1 MNVQSLLCFLIILLG
16 CVLVGFA
23 SWLET
28 NSLFY
33 TSSASINHH
42 FSLFKIFFTNKSH
55 VTSTITFGLWRYCI
69 SSTNSYACSPVRMNF
84 DIDALAVMQT
94 ADQLSSN
101 SNDQTLPLLTSTSCV
116 RLIPLLMASLLA
128 VIALGITAFLLPG
141 NIKKTLQRRAL
152 FWLTSLLCFLC
163 AALISIAFGITYH
176 TYTTNITTACSS
188 LDTEYICSSYTL
200 NTEIILLAI
209 SIGIFMISTMYS
221 IICSASQLSRDS
233 KLQHQQNMSSSSY
246 SVYADYDS
254 PNETPSI
261 YDEKR
266 DMSDTNS
273 QQHQQ
278 QPQRAS
284 LRPPPPNQQRV
295 KSRSP
300 EITHNKLPA
309 KPLASDLSAD
319 GVVPFHSAQHQS
331 TTMGTTDIG
340 STSFTPMVLDSA
352 VLRPPTLPFASRANN
367 QGKDRPSSYGSNNT
381 FGALGANSGPNS
393 PAADDASSQVSSYMD
408 YHQRTNSGSSMT
420 NVAITNMVYAS
431 GSGTPSNHTLGG
443 SFQLNNL
450 TKQSSSHHNYYYY
463 NSSEDDSLHHNK
475 RHFENSSN
483 SSFHSGSHA
492 NTHHR
497 PDSLSAQHLDN
508 TLFQRI
514 DDYLHVG
521 PEKH

>member
-1 MNVQSLLCFLIILLG
+1 MSMQSLLCFLVILLG
-16 CVLVGFA
+16 CLLIGFA

-55 VTSTITFGLWRYCI
+55 VTSVITFGLWRYCI

-84 DIDALAVMQT
+84 DIDALAVMKT
-94 ADQLSSN
+94 ADQLSSSSSS
-101 SNDQTLPLLTSTSCV
+101 SNFDQELPSLTATSYV

-163 AALISIAFGITYH
+163 AALTAIAFGITYH
-176 TYTTNITTACSS
+176 TYTTNITAACSS

-221 IICSASQLSRDS
+221 IICSASQLSRNS
-233 KLQHQQNMSSSSY
+233 KLQHQQNRSSSY

-261 YDEKR
+261 YDEKQ

-273 QQHQQ
+273 QQQ

-284 LRPPPPNQQRV
+284 LQPI
-295 KSRSP
+295 P
-300 EITHNKLPA
+300 EVIHNKLPA
-309 KPLASDLSAD
+309 KPLAGDLSAD
-319 GVVPFHSAQHQS
+319 GVVPFHSAQHQN
-331 TTMGTTDIG
+331 TTMGTTNIG

-352 VLRPPTLPFASRANN
+352 VLRPPTLPFASRANS
-367 QGKDRPSSYGSNNT
+367 QGKDRPSSYG
-381 FGALGANSGPNS
+381 GPNS

-420 NVAITNMVYAS
+420 NAATTNMVYAS
-431 GSGTPSNHTLGG
+431 GS
-443 SFQLNNL
+443 FQLSNL
-450 TKQSSSHHNYYYY
+450 TKQPSSSHHTYYYY
-463 NSSEDDSLHHNK
+463 NSSEDDSLHHNGK
-475 RHFENSSN
+475 RHLESSSN
-483 SSFHSGSHA
+483 SSFHSGSHP
-492 NTHHR
+492 NTTHHR
-497 PDSLSAQHLDN
+497 SDTLSAQHLDN

>member
-1 MNVQSLLCFLIILLG
+1 MIMIL
-16 CVLVGFA
+16 
-23 SWLET
+23 T
-28 NSLFY
+28 P
-33 TSSASINHH
+33 
-42 FSLFKIFFTNKSH
+42 
-55 VTSTITFGLWRYCI
+55 WRL
-69 SSTNSYACSPVRMNF
+69 
-84 DIDALAVMQT
+84 DALAVMKT
-94 ADQLSSN
+94 ADQLSSSSSS
-101 SNDQTLPLLTSTSCV
+101 SNFDQELPSLTATSYV

-163 AALISIAFGITYH
+163 AALTAIAFGITYH
-176 TYTTNITTACSS
+176 TYTTNITAACSS

-221 IICSASQLSRDS
+221 IICSASQLSRNS
-233 KLQHQQNMSSSSY
+233 KLQHQQNRSSSY

-261 YDEKR
+261 YDEKQ

-273 QQHQQ
+273 QQQ

-300 EITHNKLPA
+300 EVIHNKLPA
-309 KPLASDLSAD
+309 KPLAGDLSAD
-319 GVVPFHSAQHQS
+319 GVVPFHSAQHQN
-331 TTMGTTDIG
+331 TTMGTTNIG

-352 VLRPPTLPFASRANN
+352 VLRPPTLPFASRANS

-381 FGALGANSGPNS
+381 FGALGAHSGPNS

-420 NVAITNMVYAS
+420 NAATTNMVYAS

-443 SFQLNNL
+443 SFQLSNL
-450 TKQSSSHHNYYYY
+450 TKQPSSSHHTYYYY
-463 NSSEDDSLHHNK
+463 NSSEDDSLHHNGK
-475 RHFENSSN
+475 RHLESSSN
-483 SSFHSGSHA
+483 SSFHSGSHP
-492 NTHHR
+492 NTTHHR
-497 PDSLSAQHLDN
+497 SDTLSAQHLDN

>member
-1 MNVQSLLCFLIILLG
+1 MLLAPSRLACGDIAFPALI
-16 CVLVGFA
+16 
-23 SWLET
+23 
-28 NSLFY
+28 
-33 TSSASINHH
+33 H
-42 FSLFKIFFTNKSH
+42 
-55 VTSTITFGLWRYCI
+55 
-69 SSTNSYACSPVRMNF
+69 
-84 DIDALAVMQT
+84 ALAVMQT
-94 ADQLSSN
+94 ADQLNSSN
-101 SNDQTLPLLTSTSCV
+101 YDHELPSLTTTSYI

-141 NIKKTLQRRAL
+141 NIKKTLQQRAL

-163 AALISIAFGITYH
+163 ATLTSIAFGITYH
-176 TYTTNITTACSS
+176 TYTTNITAACSS
-188 LDTEYICSSYTL
+188 LDTESICSSYTL

-221 IICSASQLSRDS
+221 IICSASQLSRNS
-233 KLQHQQNMSSSSY
+233 KLQHQQNMSSSY
-246 SVYADYDS
+246 SVYTDYDS
-254 PNETPSI
+254 PNETPSV
-261 YDEKR
+261 YGEKQ
-266 DMSDTNS
+266 DMSDTNLP
-273 QQHQQ
+273 QQ
-278 QPQRAS
+278 QQLQRAS

-300 EITHNKLPA
+300 EIIHNKLPA
-309 KPLASDLSAD
+309 KPLATDLSAD
-319 GVVPFHSAQHQS
+319 GVVPFSSAQHQN

-340 STSFTPMVLDSA
+340 STSFTPMVLDSV

-408 YHQRTNSGSSMT
+408 YHQRTNSGSSVT
-420 NVAITNMVYAS
+420 NAATTNMVYAS

-443 SFQLNNL
+443 SFQLNSL

-497 PDSLSAQHLDN
+497 SDTLSTQHLDN

>member
-1 MNVQSLLCFLIILLG
+1 M
-16 CVLVGFA
+16 
-23 SWLET
+23 
-28 NSLFY
+28 
-33 TSSASINHH
+33 
-42 FSLFKIFFTNKSH
+42 KI
-55 VTSTITFGLWRYCI
+55 
-69 SSTNSYACSPVRMNF
+69 
-84 DIDALAVMQT
+84 
-94 ADQLSSN
+94 ADQLSSS
-101 SNDQTLPLLTSTSCV
+101 SNIDQELPSLTPISYV
-116 RLIPLLMASLLA
+116 RLIPLLIASLLA

-163 AALISIAFGITYH
+163 AVLTSIAFGITYH
-176 TYTTNITTACSS
+176 SYTVNITEACSS

-221 IICSASQLSRDS
+221 IICSATQLSHNS
-233 KLQHQQNMSSSSY
+233 KLQHQQNMSSSY

-261 YDEKR
+261 YDEKQ

-273 QQHQQ
+273 QQQ

-300 EITHNKLPA
+300 EVNHNKLPA
-309 KPLASDLSAD
+309 KPLATDLSAD
-319 GVVPFHSAQHQS
+319 GVVPVHSAQHQC
-331 TTMGTTDIG
+331 TTTGTDYIG
-340 STSFTPMVLDSA
+340 STSFASMVLDSA

-367 QGKDRPSSYGSNNT
+367 KGKDRPSSYGSNNT
-381 FGALGANSGPNS
+381 FGALGESSGPNS

-408 YHQRTNSGSSMT
+408 YHQRTNSASSMT
-420 NVAITNMVYAS
+420 NAAINNTVYAS

-450 TKQSSSHHNYYYY
+450 TKQPSSHHNYYYY

-475 RHFENSSN
+475 RHFESSSSSLHSN
-483 SSFHSGSHA
+483 SHA
-492 NTHHR
+492 TGHR
-497 PDSLSAQHLDN
+497 SDTLAVQNIDQ

-521 PEKH
+521 QEKRWRPCSVAHCFGRRKSASMAFVQRSFTIILLIITHYYSIRLMYIFTISSF

>member
-1 MNVQSLLCFLIILLG
+1 MNIQSLLCFLVILLG
-16 CVLVGFA
+16 CILIGLA

-33 TSSASINHH
+33 TSSASVNHH

-69 SSTNSYACSPVRMNF
+69 SSTNSYACSPVQMNF
-84 DIDALAVMQT
+84 DIDALAVMKI
-94 ADQLSSN
+94 ADQLSS
-101 SNDQTLPLLTSTSCV
+101 SNYDQKLPILTRTSYA

-141 NIKKTLQRRAL
+141 NMKKTLQRRAL

-163 AALISIAFGITYH
+163 AALTSIAFGITYH
-176 TYTTNITTACSS
+176 AYTTNITAACSS

-209 SIGIFMISTMYS
+209 SIGVFMISTMYS
-221 IICSASQLSRDS
+221 IICSASQLSHNS
-233 KLQHQQNMSSSSY
+233 KLQHQQNMSSSY
-246 SVYADYDS
+246 SVYADSDS

-261 YDEKR
+261 YDEKQ

-273 QQHQQ
+273 HQQ
-278 QPQRAS
+278 QLQRAS
-284 LRPPPPNQQRV
+284 LRPPPPNQQRA

-300 EITHNKLPA
+300 EVLHNKLPA
-309 KPLASDLSAD
+309 KPLATDLSAD
-319 GVVPFHSAQHQS
+319 GVVPFPSAQHENA
-331 TTMGTTDIG
+331 TMGTTDIG
-340 STSFTPMVLDSA
+340 STSFDPMVLDSA

-367 QGKDRPSSYGSNNT
+367 QGKGRPSSYGSNNT
-381 FGALGANSGPNS
+381 FGALGANSSGPNS

-408 YHQRTNSGSSMT
+408 YHHRTNSASSMT
-420 NVAITNMVYAS
+420 NAATTNMVYAS

-443 SFQLNNL
+443 SFQLNSL

-463 NSSEDDSLHHNK
+463 NSSEDDSLHHSK
-475 RHFENSSN
+475 RHLESSSN
-483 SSFHSGSHA
+483 SSFHSGSHP

-497 PDSLSAQHLDN
+497 SDTLSAQHLDN

-521 PEKH
+521 SEKH